1 MAVLRNQDNA
11 DVDLDHINVDPHRV
25 NMDPDHINVD
35 PHYVNM
41 DPEHINVDPHHVNM
55 DPLNWMLKWIWIMM
69 IRTLI
74 MFKVIRNVESRNMER
89 KICQPA
95 PSNHPAC

>member
-1 MAVLRNQDNA
+1 MDPE
-11 DVDLDHINVDPHRV
+11 HINVDSYHV

-35 PHYVNM
+35 QDHADVDLDY
-41 DPEHINVDPHHVNM
+41 INVDPHHVNM
-55 DPLNWMLKWIWIMM
+55 DPLNWMLKWIWIML

-89 KICQPA
+89 NICQPA